1 MGAREESSIRA
12 LGFWWRRAAVREPV
26 NSSQALIARARA
38 VHPIAGWVLAVAWIA
53 LIWHLSARAPTDL
66 SHGSIVGSWLSNLA
80 HGPEFAGLATWL
92 ALAARRPGTAVAP
105 SPRAAFYIVAFC
117 LLYGVVDELHQS
129 TVPGRDASVFDILTD
144 VCGATAAVTVLRAAT
159 DGRRLARV
167 ILLGLAACIA
177 AAGLATFVPPMA
189 PQIEW
194 L

>member
-1 MGAREESSIRA
+1 MS
-12 LGFWWRRAAVREPV
+12 FVRT
-26 NSSQALIARARA
+26 LIARARD
-38 VHPIAGWVLAVAWIA
+38 VHPLIGFVLVALWLT
-53 LIWHLSARAPTDL
+53 LIWQLSARTPTDL
-66 SHGSIVGSWLSNLA
+66 SQGSVAGAWLSNLA

-92 ALAARRPGTAVAP
+92 ALAARRRGSEIVP
-105 SPRAAFYIVAFC
+105 SARAAFYIVAFC

-144 VCGATAAVTVLRAAT
+144 VCGATAAVTVLRAAS
-159 DGRRLARV
+159 DDRRLART

-189 PQIEW
+189 PEIEW